1 MLERIENVNEQV
13 IEKMFLLYAESM
25 ADMERE
31 FKDRDEMEASYAA
44 FLKEFIENP
53 KQMVFVE
60 TAEKQWVCGLRAV
73 ESEPGKWFLEA
84 VETMPGHRNRG
95 YGKKLIRH
103 VTEFLKGIGAKKIDC
118 IIIKTFFLS
127 PVHLHFQSVLTFL
140 SSSSAPPKILRVFSQ
155 IVSVPCQAG
164 AAMRKI
170 NFLLNF
176 FPGKNL

>member
-13 IEKMFLLYAESM
+13 IKKMFLLYAESM
-25 ADMERE
+25 ADMEGE
-31 FKDRDEMEASYAA
+31 FKNRNEMEASYAA

-84 VETMPGHRNRG
+84 VETMPGQRNRG

-118 IIIKTFFLS
+118 II
-127 PVHLHFQSVLTFL
+127 
-140 SSSSAPPKILRVFSQ
+140 
-155 IVSVPCQAG
+155 G
-164 AAMRKI
+164 
-170 NFLLNF
+170 
-176 FPGKNL
+176 

>member
-60 TAEKQWVCGLRAV
+60 TDTSCNGVFER
-73 ESEPGKWFLEA
+73 
-84 VETMPGHRNRG
+84 HRR
-95 YGKKLIRH
+95 KKDRLHYR
-103 VTEFLKGIGAKKIDC
+103 KK
-118 IIIKTFFLS
+118 
-127 PVHLHFQSVLTFL
+127 
-140 SSSSAPPKILRVFSQ
+140 
-155 IVSVPCQAG
+155 
-164 AAMRKI
+164 
-170 NFLLNF
+170 
-176 FPGKNL
+176 

>member
-95 YGKKLIRH
+95 YVKTDTSCNGVFERHRRKKDRLHYR
-103 VTEFLKGIGAKKIDC
+103 KKVIY
-118 IIIKTFFLS
+118 
-127 PVHLHFQSVLTFL
+127 HQ
-140 SSSSAPPKILRVFSQ
+140 
-155 IVSVPCQAG
+155 
-164 AAMRKI
+164 
-170 NFLLNF
+170 
-176 FPGKNL
+176 

>member
-60 TAEKQWVCGLRAV
+60 TEEKQWVCGLRAV

-84 VETMPGHRNRG
+84 VETMPGYRNRG
-95 YGKKLIRH
+95 YGKKLIPH
-103 VTEFLKGIGAKKIDC
+103 VTELLKGIGAKKIDC
-118 IIIKTFFLS
+118 IIGKS
-127 PVHLHFQSVLTFL
+127 NL
-140 SSSSAPPKILRVFSQ
+140 SSIKMHSDCGFKETKEPPVNCWGELEEGRILFRLEV
-155 IVSVPCQAG
+155 
-164 AAMRKI
+164 
-170 NFLLNF
+170 
-176 FPGKNL
+176 

>member
-60 TAEKQWVCGLRAV
+60 TAENSGYADLGQLSQSRGNGFLRQLRRCR
-73 ESEPGKWFLEA
+73 GI
-84 VETMPGHRNRG
+84 ETEDMEKTDTSCNGVIERHRR
-95 YGKKLIRH
+95 KKDRLHYR
-103 VTEFLKGIGAKKIDC
+103 KK
-118 IIIKTFFLS
+118 
-127 PVHLHFQSVLTFL
+127 
-140 SSSSAPPKILRVFSQ
+140 
-155 IVSVPCQAG
+155 
-164 AAMRKI
+164 
-170 NFLLNF
+170 
-176 FPGKNL
+176 